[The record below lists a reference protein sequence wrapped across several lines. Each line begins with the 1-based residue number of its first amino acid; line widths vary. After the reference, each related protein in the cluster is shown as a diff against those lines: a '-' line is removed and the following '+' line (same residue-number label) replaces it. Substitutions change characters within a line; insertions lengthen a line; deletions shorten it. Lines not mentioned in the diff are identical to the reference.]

1 MNTPKEVFTYIR
13 DEEGYLE
20 REEYICVAVDTLRD
34 KSKIEESLWKEC
46 RNLIQENKPQD
57 DSFTKHKYWYG
68 SIAWWGVLK
77 AEEDDKLEEVF
88 AEKRRFL
95 TYLIDKL

>member
-20 REEYICVAVDTLRD
+20 REGYICIAVNTLMHE
-34 KSKIEESLWKEC
+34 SKIEESLRKKC
-46 RNLIQENKPQD
+46 RNLIQENKPSD
-57 DSFTKHKYWYG
+57 GSFTSTEFWTGGAYW
-68 SIAWWGVLK
+68 WNLHK